1 MPLTTPGPMS
11 PFPGPAFPLRVLTFA
26 LVAVISA
33 TLAAPTWA
41 AAPGPITPPAPPGPI
56 VPPAPATPVPT
67 PATAA
72 APATPPVVPS
82 TGSLPQIGD
91 VLAVV
96 DKATSDPSGQ
106 KAGDYAAPVKL
117 AIVFAGLALLPA
129 ALVMMTSFTRIVI
142 VLSFV
147 RRALTTQ
154 NIPPTIAVVG
164 LALFLTLFTMAP
176 TFTQINTEAVRPYLD
191 GKLNFQGAVDRS
203 VDHLKDF
210 MIRQTRQSDLA
221 FFIDLAKVP
230 MPKTAVDVPAHV
242 AIPAFAI
249 SEFRTAFEMGCLL
262 FIPFLLIDLVV
273 AGILL
278 SAGMMMLPP
287 SIISLPF
294 KIILFVLVDG
304 WRLLAQSLVTSFN

>member
-1 MPLTTPGPMS
+1 MKTPRTTQRRTAKRHGGS
-11 PFPGPAFPLRVLTFA
+11 DTHRVQAHNYTFIAAAAA
-26 LVAVISA
+26 LVLVI
-33 TLAAPTWA
+33 A
-41 AAPGPITPPAPPGPI
+41 AAQTQAATSGPI
-56 VPPAPATPVPT
+56 VPPAPIVPPTTSSPTLTSSTPAATPG
-67 PATAA
+67 A
-72 APATPPVVPS
+72 
-82 TGSLPQIGD
+82 GSLPEIGD

-96 DKATSDPSGQ
+96 DKVTSNPNGD
-106 KAGDYAAPVKL
+106 KAGDYAAPVKM

-129 ALVMMTSFTRIVI
+129 ALVMMTSFTRIII

-154 NIPPTIAVVG
+154 NIPPTIAIVG

-176 TFTQINTEAVRPYLD
+176 TFTQINTDGIRPYLD
-191 GKLNFQGAVDRS
+191 NKINFQVAIDRS

-230 MPKTAVDVPAHV
+230 VPETAADVPAHV

-273 AGILL
+273 SGILL

>member
-1 MPLTTPGPMS
+1 MKMPRTTRRRTGRT
-11 PFPGPAFPLRVLTFA
+11 GRRLGL
-26 LVAVISA
+26 LVAA
-33 TLAAPTWA
+33 TLLLAVVGTTAFAAD
-41 AAPGPITPPAPPGPI
+41 PGPI
-56 VPPAPATPVPT
+56 VPPMPVPPISIPT
-67 PATAA
+67 PTASTAATASGTAA
-72 APATPPVVPS
+72 ASRPAAAN
-82 TGSLPQIGD
+82 SLPEIGD
-91 VLAVV
+91 VLSVV
-96 DKATSDPSGQ
+96 DKATSDSTGQ
-106 KAGDYAAPVKL
+106 KAGDYAGPVKMAL
-117 AIVFAGLALLPA
+117 VFAGLALLPA

-154 NIPPTIAVVG
+154 NIPPTIAIVG

-176 TFTQINTEAVRPYLD
+176 TFTRINADGIRPYLD
-191 GKLNFQGAVDRS
+191 GKITFQVAIDHS
-203 VDHLKDF
+203 VDDLKDF

-230 MPKTAVDVPAHV
+230 VPETAAAVPAHV

-273 AGILL
+273 SGILL